1 LPGDRL
7 FIAQDDMLA
16 VTNYI
21 GKITA
26 PVERLLGV
34 SSLGASTV
42 RNFETLGRAF
52 NKNSGSGF

>member
-26 PVERLLGV
+26 PVERLMGV
-34 SSLGASTV
+34 GSLGASTV
-42 RNFETLGRAF
+42 RNFQTLGRQF
-52 NKNSGSGF
+52 NKNNGRGF